1 MIITDKFIMINFPK
15 TGSTFARKVLE
26 ELYSSENN
34 DTTFLS
40 QLNLSVTDN
49 KPYFMSIM
57 LPEIEFP
64 GKGITQFDQHGKWE
78 QVPEHLKYKPV
89 VSIVRNPYERYISA
103 YEFNLW
109 KTYLVDS
116 LENIKVK
123 LPSFPELSFEQY
135 LDYQDLQI
143 DYRFPENENEIV
155 TGNQT
160 AQFIQYFFKDP
171 RKTFSSLCDD
181 YIYSG
186 DYKKDLPNV
195 TFLRNENLNFD
206 LWHYLLNQGYP
217 KDRIAFILTKGKI
230 RPENTYRSSDN
241 ERIKYYSENLFK
253 HVNWKERYLIK
264 IYADFGIS
272 YEFPL

>member
-1 MIITDKFIMINFPK
+1 MIITDKFVMINFPK

-26 ELYSSENN
+26 ELYLNEHSK
-34 DTTFLS
+34 TTFFNRLIS
-40 QLNLSVTDN
+40 NATGN

-78 QVPEHLKYKPV
+78 QIPQHHKYKPV
-89 VSIVRNPYERYISA
+89 VSIVRNPYERYVSA

-116 LENIKVK
+116 LENIKAK
-123 LPSFPELSFEQY
+123 LPSFPDLSFEQY

-143 DYRFPENENEIV
+143 AYRFPENENEID

-171 RKTFSSLCDD
+171 RKAFAKLCDD

-195 TFLRNENLNFD
+195 TFLRNENLNLD
-206 LWHYLLNQGYP
+206 LWHYLLSQGYD
-217 KDRIAFILTKGKI
+217 KDRIAFVLTKGKI
-230 RPENTYRSSDN
+230 RPDDTYRSSDN
-241 ERIKYYSENLFK
+241 ERIKYYSEKSLK
-253 HVNWKERYLIK
+253 YVNWKERYLIK
-264 IYADFGIS
+264 MYADFGIS
-272 YEFPL
+272 YELHL